1 MRPYMPR
8 ALAAFALALAAL
20 AWASCG
26 GGGNGDGGLD
36 PELQALLERMVLA
49 EEDLPAGLARVS
61 VAFST
66 NEDVAEAKGEP
77 EVELEKLERQGR
89 RLGIDVNFVPGEDV
103 PPDFVLRGGLQATVS
118 LYATADG
125 ASESL
130 QEGVAGVRQSDLAAS
145 YPDLQDVAVEE
156 LNRQIGDESTWFRI
170 TGISDA
176 GDLVIDDQVA
186 FRVASARSFLRA
198 VSTFDADANAGR
210 DAYLEEVA
218 ALAEVAASRIERALA
233 SLGD

>member
-26 GGGNGDGGLD
+26 GGGNGDGDLD

-49 EEDLPAGLARVS
+49 EGDLPAGLERLS
-61 VAFST
+61 VEFST
-66 NEDVAEAKGEP
+66 NEELAEAKGEP

-89 RLGIDVNFVPGEDV
+89 RLGIDVNFLPGQDV
-103 PPDFVLRGGLQATVS
+103 PPDFVLRGGIQATVS

-125 ASESL
+125 ASESFR
-130 QEGVAGVRQSDLAAS
+130 EGVEGVRQSDLAAS

-156 LNRQIGDESTWFRI
+156 LDRQIGDESAWFRI

-176 GDLVIDDQVA
+176 GDLMIDDQLA
-186 FRVASARSFLRA
+186 FRVGPARSFLRA
-198 VSTFDADANAGR
+198 VSAFDADAGR
-210 DAYLEEVA
+210 DAYVEEVA
-218 ALAEVAASRIERALA
+218 ALAEVAAARIEQALA
-233 SLGD
+233 SPGD